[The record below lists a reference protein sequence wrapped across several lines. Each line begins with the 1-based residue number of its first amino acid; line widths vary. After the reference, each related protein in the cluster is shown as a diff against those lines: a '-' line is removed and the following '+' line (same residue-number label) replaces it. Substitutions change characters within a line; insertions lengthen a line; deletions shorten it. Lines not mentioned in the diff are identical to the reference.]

1 LTGFDNIKE
10 KCPQLHH
17 WYTTI
22 FPLWDNFPKMGF
34 CFMSFVNIPG
44 WEYHLNTVFRL
55 GEASRPQMSGG
66 ISLAAVFHRG
76 GCEVSA
82 GIKVPGG
89 WAWL

>member
-1 LTGFDNIKE
+1 
-10 KCPQLHH
+10 
-17 WYTTI
+17 
-22 FPLWDNFPKMGF
+22 
-34 CFMSFVNIPG
+34 MSFVSNSG
-44 WEYHLNTVFRL
+44 WEYPLNTVFGL
-55 GEASRPQMSGG
+55 GEASRPQMSGW